1 MVPKPL
7 DSHDVKFWHALY
19 VRSRCEK
26 KVLSQLE
33 DMGIQAYLP
42 IISTVKQWSD
52 RRKKVQ
58 EPLFKSYVFVFSNDK
73 QYVSILNVY
82 GVVKFVCFEKEAVVV
97 PENQILA
104 IKKFVSEYENGEEYK
119 MNNDEELKVGQMVRI
134 INGPMKGLTGR
145 LDTIRNKRHL
155 IVYIDVVGQC
165 IPVHIPRAK
174 VEEVIRKEGSIKRI
188 FLFLQKITKPI
199 SHGFRKQEKVK
210 SAYMALC
217 HPRPLG
223 HRLGVSLGAQQPYEG
238 RPGGS

>member
-1 MVPKPL
+1 M
-7 DSHDVKFWHALY
+7 
-19 VRSRCEK
+19 
-26 KVLSQLE
+26 
-33 DMGIQAYLP
+33 
-42 IISTVKQWSD
+42 
-52 RRKKVQ
+52 Q

-134 INGPMKGLTGR
+134 INGPMKGLEGR

-174 VEEVIRKEGSIKRI
+174 VEPV
-188 FLFLQKITKPI
+188 
-199 SHGFRKQEKVK
+199 
-210 SAYMALC
+210 
-217 HPRPLG
+217 
-223 HRLGVSLGAQQPYEG
+223 
-238 RPGGS
+238 

>member
-26 KVLSQLE
+26 KVLTQLE

-42 IISTVKQWSD
+42 MISMVKQWSD

-73 QYVSILNVY
+73 QYISILNVY

-119 MNNDEELKVGQMVRI
+119 MNNDEELMVGQMVRI
-134 INGPMKGLTGR
+134 INGPMKGLEGR

-174 VEEVIRKEGSIKRI
+174 VEPV
-188 FLFLQKITKPI
+188 
-199 SHGFRKQEKVK
+199 
-210 SAYMALC
+210 
-217 HPRPLG
+217 
-223 HRLGVSLGAQQPYEG
+223 
-238 RPGGS
+238 

>member
-1 MVPKPL
+1 MVPNPL

-42 IISTVKQWSD
+42 LISKVKQWSD
-52 RRKKVQ
+52 RLKKVQ

-73 QYVSILNVY
+73 QYISILNVY

-174 VEEVIRKEGSIKRI
+174 VEPV
-188 FLFLQKITKPI
+188 
-199 SHGFRKQEKVK
+199 
-210 SAYMALC
+210 
-217 HPRPLG
+217 
-223 HRLGVSLGAQQPYEG
+223 
-238 RPGGS
+238 